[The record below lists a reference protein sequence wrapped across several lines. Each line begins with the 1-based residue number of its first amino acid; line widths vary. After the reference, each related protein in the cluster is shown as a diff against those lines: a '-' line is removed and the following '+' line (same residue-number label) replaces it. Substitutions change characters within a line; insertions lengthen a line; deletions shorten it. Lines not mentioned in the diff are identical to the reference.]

1 VIRFVLT
8 RVATGALVV
17 LVVATVSFWLLRAAP
32 GGPFDEERQLQP
44 EVRRNIERRYHLDW
58 PGWKQYTHYMSG
70 LIPFAGDHGWK
81 PDLGHS
87 MKRGQT
93 VEEIIAQS
101 FPVSWRLGLLALVFA
116 AAGGILLGVVAAS
129 RQNRWIDHGAMG
141 VALLGISI
149 PSFVLGPILIM
160 IFSLGLMWLPPAQY
174 TGFASLILPAAALG
188 MIYMGVVARLTRG
201 GMLETLRQDYIRTAR
216 AKGLGEGA
224 VVWKHALRLGLLPVV
239 TFLGP
244 AAAAL
249 VSGSFVIEKI
259 FQLPGLGFY
268 FVASIA
274 DRDYPVL
281 CGLLVFYSVFL
292 VGLNLA
298 VDLAYGLLD
307 PRIRA
312 AR

>member
-1 VIRFVLT
+1 MILPLLCFSYGSLAYYSRFVK
-8 RVATGALVV
+8 ANM
-17 LVVATVSFWLLRAAP
+17 
-32 GGPFDEERQLQP
+32 EEA
-44 EVRRNIERRYHLDW
+44 I
-58 PGWKQYTHYMSG
+58 
-70 LIPFAGDHGWK
+70 
-81 PDLGHS
+81 
-87 MKRGQT
+87 
-93 VEEIIAQS
+93 
-101 FPVSWRLGLLALVFA
+101 
-116 AAGGILLGVVAAS
+116 
-129 RQNRWIDHGAMG
+129 
-141 VALLGISI
+141 
-149 PSFVLGPILIM
+149 
-160 IFSLGLMWLPPAQY
+160 
-174 TGFASLILPAAALG
+174 
-188 MIYMGVVARLTRG
+188 
-201 GMLETLRQDYIRTAR
+201 RQDYIRTAR

-312 AR
+312 TR